1 MSYNHLAS
9 GIINHSSLCLWIKL
23 FPKQLISIEL
33 FKFPLLEITQNNG
46 HQWSRYVAGE
56 LIRSHVCPFDSF
68 TICACSSVTQQH
80 FYDST
85 PVPAEFI
92 VSSLKCCLGVLLG
105 GSVLSPFI
113 LFCSSSNIHFMPSV
127 RASRGCG
134 DHGWSYSAC
143 CKFPSGEMMD
153 PAAITQRGQG
163 WMEWGWWWQTDL
175 YKNWGGIVWAAGSR
189 PPFIKPLILQAINY
203 SG

>member
-1 MSYNHLAS
+1 MAS
-9 GIINHSSLCLWIKL
+9 LTTLPSVCGSNCSPNNSSASSCLNFPFWKL
-23 FPKQLISIEL
+23 HKTMATSGAVMWQESWYGAMFV
-33 FKFPLLEITQNNG
+33 PLTRL
-46 HQWSRYVAGE
+46 
-56 LIRSHVCPFDSF
+56 L
-68 TICACSSVTQQH
+68 CACSSVTQQH

-113 LFCSSSNIHFMPSV
+113 LFCGSSNIHFMPSV
-127 RASRGCG
+127 RASTGCG

-153 PAAITQRGQG
+153 PPAITQRGQG
-163 WMEWGWWWQTDL
+163 WMESGRWWQTDL